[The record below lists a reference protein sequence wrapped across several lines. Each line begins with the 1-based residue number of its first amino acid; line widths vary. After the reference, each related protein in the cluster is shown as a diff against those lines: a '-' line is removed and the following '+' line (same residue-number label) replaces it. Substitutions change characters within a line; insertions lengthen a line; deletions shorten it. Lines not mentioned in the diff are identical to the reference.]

1 MGFCS
6 GCCVL
11 IGLCIFQLVSA
22 LERRVLGSLGYWRA
36 PVLASLATVVVLLG
50 LFGTVGY
57 RPRHTVVAVVWVTW
71 NIFLICFYLEVRG
84 LSQDR
89 ELLTFSL
96 SQHRSCWHEH
106 WLGCLHEEWLAA
118 GLGGPH
124 GQALVASGAVCA
136 PGDPMASLFD
146 WVHSPLCHLFHF
158 GFIGGFDPFPL
169 YHVNEKPSSLL
180 SKQAYL

>member
-1 MGFCS
+1 M
-6 GCCVL
+6 L
-11 IGLCIFQLVSA
+11 
-22 LERRVLGSLGYWRA
+22 SL
-36 PVLASLATVVVLLG
+36 L
-50 LFGTVGY
+50 
-57 RPRHTVVAVVWVTW
+57 VAVVWVTW

-124 GQALVASGAVCA
+124 GQALPSYVEVLHSGLQTLIADGVCGGCLVTMFSEEEDSCQCGRPQA
-136 PGDPMASLFD
+136 AGAALSL
-146 WVHSPLCHLFHF
+146 SGLGQGERPPL
-158 GFIGGFDPFPL
+158 GGNPRPAG
-169 YHVNEKPSSLL
+169 PC
-180 SKQAYL
+180 